1 MKTRLSEKM
10 NFSESKKFN
19 ALNEEEMKSVNGGA
33 ELILHR
39 NPDGTYYL
47 VFALN

>member
-19 ALNEEEMKSVNGGA
+19 VLNEEEMKSVNGGTQMT
-33 ELILHR
+33 IVR
-39 NPDGTYYL
+39 NPDGTYTL
-47 VFALN
+47 VFTFH